1 MSKNF
6 ELLQKLGKEQDLVNS
21 PASGNGHSTLTPA
34 GEIAVAAPPAPVVVK
49 PGLEEI
55 NSFVQQVFLVAGGN
69 VPRTVVFTSTE
80 PGTGCSW
87 VAAHT
92 AEVLAGR
99 IAGSV
104 CVVDANLRDP
114 GLHPQFGMENGPGL
128 SDALQQLDPVRGLV
142 HTSRLPNLFV
152 MTAGKA
158 LEASQPLLA
167 SDRMRMRVNELRA
180 EFDFVLIDAPAMNV
194 AGDAT
199 SLGSISDGVVLVLKA
214 NASRK
219 QTARQAVQDLQ
230 QGRAKV
236 LGAVLNQRQF
246 PIPEALYKRL

>member
-6 ELLQKLGKEQDLVNS
+6 ELLQKLGKEDLLNAPTTAGNGNGIS
-21 PASGNGHSTLTPA
+21 PA
-34 GEIAVAAPPAPVVVK
+34 EVIAVAPVK

-55 NSFVQQVFLVAGGN
+55 HSFVQQVFLIAGT
-69 VPRTVVFTSTE
+69 VPRSVVFTSTE

-87 VAAHT
+87 VTAHT

-114 GLHPQFGMENGPGL
+114 GLHLQFEMENGPGL
-128 SDALQQLDPVRGLV
+128 SEALQDADSIRNLLRP
-142 HTSRLPNLFV
+142 TSLPNLFV
-152 MTAGKA
+152 ITAGRSTPETQG
-158 LEASQPLLA
+158 LVA
-167 SDRMRMRVNELRA
+167 SDRMRMRIHELRS
-180 EFDFVLIDAPAMNV
+180 EFDFVLMDAPAVSV
-194 AGDAT
+194 AGDAV
-199 SLGSISDGVVLVLKA
+199 SAGSASDGVVLVLKA

-219 QTARQAVQDLQ
+219 ESARQAVQGSQ
-230 QGRAKV
+230 AGNAKV

>member
-6 ELLQKLGKEQDLVNS
+6 ELLQKLGKEDLLNTT
-21 PASGNGHSTLTPA
+21 AAGNGH
-34 GEIAVAAPPAPVVVK
+34 AVLNPSGAAPSTTPQPVK
-49 PGLEEI
+49 PGLEEV
-55 NSFVQQVFLVAGGN
+55 NSFVQQVFLASGGN

-80 PGTGCSW
+80 PGTGCTW

-114 GLHPQFGMENGPGL
+114 GLHSQFGLENRIGL
-128 SDALQQLDPVRGLV
+128 AEFLQQPDPIRAAV
-142 HTSRLPNLFV
+142 HGTPLPNLFV
-152 MTAGKA
+152 ITAGKTA
-158 LEASQPLLA
+158 EDSVSLLA
-167 SDRMRMRVNELRA
+167 SDRMRMRIHELRS
-180 EFDFVLIDAPAMNV
+180 EFDFVLIDAPAM
-194 AGDAT
+194 
-199 SLGSISDGVVLVLKA
+199 SLGSDPIGLGSLSDGVVLVLKA

-219 QTARQAVQDLQ
+219 QTAKQAVASLQ
-230 QGRAKV
+230 EGNAKV

-246 PIPEALYKRL
+246 PIPEAIYKRL

>member
-6 ELLQKLGKEQDLVNS
+6 ELLQKLGKEQDLLNS
-21 PASGNGHSTLTPA
+21 PASGNGHSVLTPG
-34 GEIAVAAPPAPVVVK
+34 GEAAVASPASPAAVK

-55 NSFVQQVFLVAGGN
+55 NSFVQQVFLLAGGN
-69 VPRTVVFTSTE
+69 VPRTIVFTSTE

-87 VAAHT
+87 VVAHT

-128 SDALQQLDPVRGLV
+128 AEALQQLDPVRTLV
-142 HTSRLPNLFV
+142 RASALPNLFV
-152 MTAGKA
+152 MTAGSA
-158 LEASQPLLA
+158 LEASQPLIV
-167 SDRMRMRVNELRA
+167 SDRMRMRVNELRS
-180 EFDFVLIDAPAMNV
+180 EFDFVLIDASAMNL
-194 AGDAT
+194 AGDAI

-219 QTARQAVQDLQ
+219 QTARQAVADLQ
-230 QGRAKV
+230 QGKAKV

>member
-1 MSKNF
+1 MSRNF
-6 ELLQKLGKEQDLVNS
+6 ELLQKLGKQGLFDAPTET
-21 PASGNGHSTLTPA
+21 GNGHNAA
-34 GEIAVAAPPAPVVVK
+34 GSSEAPTVSSPLPIQ

-55 NSFVQQVFLVAGGN
+55 HSFVQQVFLAAGA

-87 VAAHT
+87 VTAHT

-114 GLHPQFGMENGPGL
+114 GLAAQFAMDEGPGL
-128 SDALQQLDPVRGLV
+128 SEALQNPDPIRNFLRP
-142 HTSRLPNLFV
+142 TSFPNLFAI
-152 MTAGKA
+152 TAGRSTA
-158 LEASQPLLA
+158 ESPTLAASE
-167 SDRMRMRVNELRA
+167 RMRLRVHELRS
-180 EFDFVLIDAPAMNV
+180 EFDFVLIDAAAVSV
-194 AGDAT
+194 ANDA
-199 SLGSISDGVVLVLKA
+199 GSIGSASDGVVLVLKA
-214 NASRK
+214 NASRREA
-219 QTARQAVQDLQ
+219 ARQAIQGLQ
-230 QGRAKV
+230 AGNAKV

>member
-6 ELLQKLGKEQDLVNS
+6 ELLQKLGKEQDLLNT
-21 PASGNGHSTLTPA
+21 PASGNGHASLNPDGA
-34 GEIAVAAPPAPVVVK
+34 SAAVSPQPVK
-49 PGLEEI
+49 PGLEEVS
-55 NSFVQQVFLVAGGN
+55 SFVQQVFLASGGN

-104 CVVDANLRDP
+104 CVVDANLRAP
-114 GLHPQFGMENGPGL
+114 GLHPQFGLENGPGL
-128 SDALQQLDPVRGLV
+128 AEALQHPDPIRGLLRA
-142 HTSRLPNLFV
+142 TSLPNLFV
-152 MTAGKA
+152 ITAGHSSDD
-158 LEASQPLLA
+158 LLPLLA
-167 SDRMRMRVNELRA
+167 SDRMRMRINELRA
-180 EFDFVLIDAPAMNV
+180 EFDFVLIDVSAMSL
-194 AGDAT
+194 ASDAVT
-199 SLGSISDGVVLVLKA
+199 LGSLSDGVVLVLKA

-219 QTARQAVQDLQ
+219 QTARQAVKSLQ
-230 QGRAKV
+230 EGKAKV

-246 PIPEALYKRL
+246 PIPESIYKRL

>member
-1 MSKNF
+1 MSRNF
-6 ELLQKLGKEQDLVNS
+6 ELLQKLGKQELFDA
-21 PASGNGHSTLTPA
+21 PTETGNGHSAPRSSETPT
-34 GEIAVAAPPAPVVVK
+34 VSSPPPIK

-55 NSFVQQVFLVAGGN
+55 HSFVQQVFLVAGA

-87 VAAHT
+87 VTAHT

-114 GLHPQFGMENGPGL
+114 GLNAQFGLEDSPGL
-128 SDALQQLDPVRGLV
+128 CDALQNPDPIRNLLRP
-142 HTSRLPNLFV
+142 TLLPNLFV
-152 MTAGKA
+152 ITAGRSTPESQGLA
-158 LEASQPLLA
+158 ASE
-167 SDRMRMRVNELRA
+167 RMRLRVHELRS
-180 EFDFVLIDAPAMNV
+180 EFDFVLIDAAAVSV
-194 AGDAT
+194 ANDA
-199 SLGSISDGVVLVLKA
+199 GSIGSACDGVVLVLKA

-219 QTARQAVQDLQ
+219 EAARQAVQGLQ
-230 QGRAKV
+230 AGNAKV

>member
-6 ELLQKLGKEQDLVNS
+6 ELLQKLGKEDLLNTT
-21 PASGNGHSTLTPA
+21 AAGNGHAALNAAGTAATLTPQ
-34 GEIAVAAPPAPVVVK
+34 PVK

-55 NSFVQQVFLVAGGN
+55 SSFVQQVFLTSGGN

-80 PGTGCSW
+80 PGTGCTW

-104 CVVDANLRDP
+104 CLVDANLREP
-114 GLHPQFGMENGPGL
+114 GLHQQFSLENGPGL
-128 SDALQQLDPVRGLV
+128 AEFLQQPDPIRGAVRA
-142 HTSRLPNLFV
+142 TSLPNLFV
-152 MTAGKA
+152 ITAGKA
-158 LEASQPLLA
+158 VEESQPLLA
-167 SDRMRMRVNELRA
+167 SDRMRMRIHELRS
-180 EFDFVLIDAPAMNV
+180 EFDFVLIDAPAM
-194 AGDAT
+194 
-199 SLGSISDGVVLVLKA
+199 SLGSDAIGLGSLSDGVVLVLKA

-219 QTARQAVQDLQ
+219 QTARQAVQSLQ
-230 QGRAKV
+230 EGNAKV

-246 PIPEALYKRL
+246 PIPESIYKRL